1 MLRPCLARAVYF
13 SYYYWRTQVNV
24 DAGISPVEVAT
35 FQSSRSGARPIL
47 LPTPPAGIHAETH
60 GHGIDRQQSFKIGED
75 LTGKLGRAYNPV
87 IQPVAE

>member
-1 MLRPCLARAVYF
+1 
-13 SYYYWRTQVNV
+13 
-24 DAGISPVEVAT
+24 
-35 FQSSRSGARPIL
+35 SGARPIL
-47 LPTPPAGIHAETH
+47 LPTPAAGIHAETH